1 MIGISSHISFHL
13 LCVSWCSFIGCFFL
27 LIRNQFLLNEFY
39 QTLKDLKD
47 SKSDPNA
54 LRTTKTNWISI
65 VSKKNYYLST
75 NERKKYDRNVKFEWK
90 RKCLRSSAFK
100 HFSNNFSFYCCLN
113 WSGKK
118 RNRKTYCRSL
128 RCWRFFLNAFFTR
141 NIKNAARSMESDV
154 PFSAF
159 SFLSPFSY
167 VFFVVPSFIV
177 WPSGPRTHAPSEFT
191 VFLFLFLALHLIIF
205 YWLLI

>member
-1 MIGISSHISFHL
+1 M
-13 LCVSWCSFIGCFFL
+13 
-27 LIRNQFLLNEFY
+27 
-39 QTLKDLKD
+39 
-47 SKSDPNA
+47 
-54 LRTTKTNWISI
+54 TKKL
-65 VSKKNYYLST
+65 SKKFSIWTFFKQFFVALL
-75 NERKKYDRNVKFEWK
+75 KIK
-90 RKCLRSSAFK
+90 RK
-100 HFSNNFSFYCCLN
+100 N
-113 WSGKK
+113 

-191 VFLFLFLALHLIIF
+191 VCLVLVLGFALDNILLVVDLALPENFPFSLVLCVIFSLFIHLK
-205 YWLLI
+205 YVLLER

>member
-1 MIGISSHISFHL
+1 MTRG
-13 LCVSWCSFIGCFFL
+13 
-27 LIRNQFLLNEFY
+27 
-39 QTLKDLKD
+39 
-47 SKSDPNA
+47 
-54 LRTTKTNWISI
+54 
-65 VSKKNYYLST
+65 
-75 NERKKYDRNVKFEWK
+75 KKYDRNVKFEWK
-90 RKCLRSSAFK
+90 RMGLRSSAFK
-100 HFSNNFSFYCCLN
+100 NAEIEMETGN
-113 WSGKK
+113 G
-118 RNRKTYCRSL
+118 KTYCRSL

-191 VFLFLFLALHLIIF
+191 VCSCSLCLHSIIF
-205 YWLLI
+205 YWLFILHFWNFSPFSFIFTLNFPYSFIKQENMFYWTIKPKYTNTRGHRHEYGHQNKNKCIKSKAHNDQKSNQLLQYNLCRHASKGFLF